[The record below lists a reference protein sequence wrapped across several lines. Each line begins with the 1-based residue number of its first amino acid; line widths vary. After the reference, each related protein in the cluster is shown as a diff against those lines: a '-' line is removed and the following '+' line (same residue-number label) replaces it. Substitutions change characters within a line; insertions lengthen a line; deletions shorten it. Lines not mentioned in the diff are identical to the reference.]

1 MEQPFNFKEGA
12 MLEKN
17 LDAKFYRKNKTPW
30 KMQKNQKYLTL
41 HFSTRNLVQF

>member
-17 LDAKFYRKNKTPW
+17 LDAKFYRKNKTPGGRD
-30 KMQKNQKYLTL
+30 QPFNI
-41 HFSTRNLVQF
+41 